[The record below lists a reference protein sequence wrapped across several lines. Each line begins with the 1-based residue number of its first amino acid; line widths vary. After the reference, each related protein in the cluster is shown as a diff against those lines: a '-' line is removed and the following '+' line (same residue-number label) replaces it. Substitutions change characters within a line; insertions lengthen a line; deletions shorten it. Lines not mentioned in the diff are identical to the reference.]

1 MITLLKK
8 CIHDI
13 YQQDNY
19 VADTHTAVA
28 WQVAQDY
35 QKSTQDKTPMVVLS
49 TASHII

>member
-1 MITLLKK
+1 MIALLKK

-35 QKSTQDKTPMVVLS
+35 QKSTQDKTPMVYYPLLR
-49 TASHII
+49 HII